1 MSRSPNAETLN
12 VDTGLDLF
20 AECRPKDLAAIDQLC
35 TEVAVAPNRVL
46 LHEGERGR
54 QFFVV
59 TAGSARVDRGSTRLG
74 RVDAGS
80 FVGELSLL
88 GDRSCMATVTAVT
101 PMHLLV
107 FARRDFRAL
116 MELEIPGV
124 TRRMLGTVAERLTTA
139 LSLVGELA
147 QTPAA
152 ALS

>member
-1 MSRSPNAETLN
+1 VARSTHSETLD
-12 VDTGLDLF
+12 VDTSLDLF
-20 AECRPKDLAAIDQLC
+20 AECRPKDLAAIDHLC
-35 TEVAVAPNRVL
+35 TRVAVAPDRVL

-59 TAGSARVDRGSTRLG
+59 TAGSARVDRGSTLLG

-88 GDRSCMATVTAVT
+88 CDRSCMATVTAVT

-107 FARRDFRAL
+107 FAQRDFHAL
-116 MELEIPGV
+116 MDLGVPGV
-124 TRRMLGTVAERLTTA
+124 TRRMLGTVAERLTAA
-139 LSLVGELA
+139 LGLVGGPA